1 MLLFYTYV
9 IIVSK
14 VGEARN
20 DGDGTRPGSNQE
32 CGVEDVTNGKMHTR
46 DKD

>member
-20 DGDGTRPGSNQE
+20 DGDGTRQGPDQE
-32 CGVEDVTNGKMHTR
+32 CGEEA
-46 DKD
+46 